1 MPLLTLQQIDQVRK
15 NGFRPEVGI
24 CLLHDKKLLML
35 YDAKHQLWQLP
46 QGGIKNGE
54 TAEAAFKREGKE
66 ELGAEV
72 IDGLR
77 GEGVYVASEQL
88 RFKTNGDTKLKTDD
102 GKEVPME
109 GKEYFFI
116 AVETSVSSIDILETQ
131 FDEYKWCD
139 YREALKT
146 AQEIYQ
152 KGKQQV
158 TVKVVE
164 ELRSLKLI
172 S

>member
-1 MPLLTLQQIDQVRK
+1 MPLLTLQQIDSVRK

-24 CLLHDKKLLML
+24 CILHDKKLLML
-35 YDAKHQLWQLP
+35 YDNKHQLWQLP

-54 TAEAAFKREGKE
+54 TAEQAFKREGRE

-72 IDGLR
+72 VDGLR
-77 GEGVYVASEQL
+77 GEGVYVTNEQL
-88 RFKTNGDTKLKTDD
+88 RFKPNSDIMLKTDD
-102 GKEVPME
+102 GKEVPMQ

-139 YREALKT
+139 YNEALQT
-146 AQEIYQ
+146 AQGIYQ

-164 ELRSLKLI
+164 ELKKLRLI
-172 S
+172 K